1 MTTTDLQHAH
11 PLGSAATPLPVA
23 AGGPFRRIVVGS
35 LTSGALAAVVLTL
48 GVFPGAV
55 EHVTSGIALLAFAA
69 GWALLAGL
77 TSRWTERPQRW
88 AYVPAAVLATG
99 GLALVTLAPGD
110 DALTAARGG
119 GRPPLLV
126 VVLWSQRQA
135 RASIPAGPAGWSTRS
150 SARSLLAS
158 TGALANSVALQREDV
173 TDAMPGA
180 LYDVG
185 GHRLHLDCRG
195 TGSPT
200 VVLENGL
207 SLVSPMWGRIT
218 DATAGTTRV
227 CAYDRAGQGW
237 SDDAPAPQDS
247 AAVTRDLHALLDAA
261 GESGPFV
268 LAGHSIGGVYALTY
282 AARYPDQ
289 VAGLVLLDS
298 ASPHQFTVLPE
309 YAAQY
314 EFLMRLY
321 GVLPTLTRLG
331 IGRSSLPCPRT
342 TFPASPARRRP
353 RCSTAR
359 ERPHGARRGVDV
371 PAFVRAGEGADD
383 VGQQAA
389 RRRVRHGNAR
399 RHRRLG
405 AAQQQLAALS
415 RNSDQRTVSAT
426 HVGVLDDDQASRVSV
441 TAITDVVVAVRTDRP
456 LQTS

>member
-1 MTTTDLQHAH
+1 
-11 PLGSAATPLPVA
+11 
-23 AGGPFRRIVVGS
+23 
-35 LTSGALAAVVLTL
+35 
-48 GVFPGAV
+48 
-55 EHVTSGIALLAFAA
+55 
-69 GWALLAGL
+69 
-77 TSRWTERPQRW
+77 
-88 AYVPAAVLATG
+88 VPAAFLGVSG
-99 GLALVTLAPGD
+99 VALVALAPGD
-110 DALTAARGG
+110 DALTAASWVW
-119 GRPPLLV
+119 PPALLAIV
-126 VVLWSQRQA
+126 CWSQRQA
-135 RASIPAGPAGWSTRS
+135 RASIPGRTRWLVYPVLG
-150 SARSLLAS
+150 ALALAS
-158 TGALANSVALQREDV
+158 TGALANSVALEREDV

-331 IGRSSLPCPRT
+331 IGRLVPALSTNDVPGVAGAQATALLNSPRN
-342 TFPASPARRRP
+342 AR
-353 RCSTAR
+353 TAR
-359 ERPHGARRGVDV
+359 DRGVDV
-371 PAFVRAGEGADD
+371 SAFVRAG
-383 VGQQAA
+383 
-389 RRRVRHGNAR
+389 RR
-399 RHRRLG
+399 
-405 AAQQQLAALS
+405 S
-415 RNSDQRTVSAT
+415 
-426 HVGVLDDDQASRVSV
+426 
-441 TAITDVVVAVRTDRP
+441 
-456 LQTS
+456 